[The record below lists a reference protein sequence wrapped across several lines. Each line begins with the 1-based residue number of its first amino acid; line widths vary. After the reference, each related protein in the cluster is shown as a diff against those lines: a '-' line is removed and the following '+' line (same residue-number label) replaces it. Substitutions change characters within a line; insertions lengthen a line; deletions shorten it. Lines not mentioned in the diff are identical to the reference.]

1 MKKIIVLA
9 FCLVLLCGCYTSNR
23 KFSGSGIPEQ
33 VKTIEFYNGGTCIG
47 KYENAKIELRS
58 VFSTGITGQDIS
70 FYMYVVYTQDTTEYI
85 IDSEALAIKYTL
97 YNNQEYKQSMI
108 QFGNKTN

>member
-9 FCLVLLCGCYTSNR
+9 VCLTLLCGCYTSNR

-33 VKTIEFYNGGTCIG
+33 VKTIEFYNGGTCIA

-70 FYMYVVYTQDTTEYI
+70 FYMYVVYTKDSTEYI

>member
-9 FCLVLLCGCYTSNR
+9 VCLVLLCGCTTNR
-23 KFSGSGIPEQ
+23 KFSGTGIPEQ

-47 KYENAKIELRS
+47 KYEDAKIELRS
-58 VFSTGITGQDIS
+58 VFSTGVTGHDIS
-70 FYMYVVYTQDTTEYI
+70 FYLYVVYTKDTTEYI

>member
-1 MKKIIVLA
+1 M
-9 FCLVLLCGCYTSNR
+9 FCGCYTSNR

-58 VFSTGITGQDIS
+58 VFSTGMTGQDIS

-97 YNNQEYKQSMI
+97 YNDQEYKQSAF
-108 QFGNKTN
+108 QFGNRVN